1 MNCFCLRGSD
11 DLFSHLRP
19 INLWGIVLILC
30 HWDTFCASVMTTVSV
45 LLKEDVKLGK
55 IDDLSP
61 LGPDLKIIGSDSVQ
75 IREQLKRF
83 SSISRCWTLGS
94 PHWLAVNGSKHT
106 AELPLKSLFLL
117 FVRYWVTFQSLGVIW
132 IHVSAACVA
141 QLSQSV
147 LRISSSFFTHSFIS
161 ENDLGLSLHA
171 EMLCSCLI

>member
-61 LGPDLKIIGSDSVQ
+61 LGPDLKIIVSDSVQ
-75 IREQLKRF
+75 IRDQLKRF

-94 PHWLAVNGSKHT
+94 PHWLAVNGSKTHSWVT
-106 AELPLKSLFLL
+106 AEELVFALCQLLGDFPVGRRHLDSCFSSL
-117 FVRYWVTFQSLGVIW
+117 WSSTFSISLMN
-132 IHVSAACVA
+132 
-141 QLSQSV
+141 Q
-147 LRISSSFFTHSFIS
+147 
-161 ENDLGLSLHA
+161 
-171 EMLCSCLI
+171 